1 MHGAEKPAKKQEKP
15 AKKQEKPAEKK
26 EDSTNDE
33 TVPSEN

>member
-1 MHGAEKPAKKQEKP
+1 MHGAEKP

-33 TVPSEN
+33 DVPNEN